1 MRANTSQ
8 IRVLDGQNRDN
19 SDKSIIQSVEKEG
32 VLVPLLVYSDPDNVG
47 SYILV
52 AGHRRLA
59 SAIHFK
65 LKDVPV
71 EVIPQDQAEKARA
84 LENLDRKGLH
94 PLDEATEITTLQS
107 QGYDNSVISAMLG
120 MPLAKV
126 IRRAKLNNLSPTVR
140 QAFVEGAIQA
150 DSAEEY
156 SIMEPE
162 LQDEIYGRL
171 KGVWNCQAR
180 QVRSA
185 YLDIQGLAIKECS
198 KAILEDGN
206 PCATCPNNV
215 ASDNILFDESQGC
228 CRDSKCYVTK
238 LKKLMFK
245 EGVNSVWFR
254 KYGSDDKM
262 VKALKKAK
270 VEVVEESNYWS
281 FEKKKSDT
289 YSIKKMDIYGNI
301 TWAEKKQTKP
311 KEDPT
316 VAKRKKELSKR
327 YTELF
332 KALPDQLEKMVAEHA
347 DAYMAK
353 YHKDERFPDKDERV
367 ILARYIYSEGGW
379 RMTGFIR
386 GLQDYETDPLKGA
399 DNKRLLATVI
409 FYSTLHENNEQIWP
423 KKIDQGGKLL
433 LPKSMDIEDMYQ
445 LKTSK
450 AKKKVM
456 EIKTEME
463 QLLEE
468 YHKLEG

>member
-1 MRANTSQ
+1 MRVSPEQ
-8 IRVLDGQNRDN
+8 IMVIDSDNRGN
-19 SDKSIIQSVEKEG
+19 SDNSIIQSIEKEG
-32 VLVPLLVYSDPDNVG
+32 VLVPLLVTNNNDG
-47 SYILV
+47 TFTLV

-59 SAIHFK
+59 SARHFNIK
-65 LKDVPV
+65 MVPIQ
-71 EVIPQDQAEKARA
+71 VIPEEQAEKARA

-94 PLDEATEITTLQS
+94 PLDEATEIRTLQS
-107 QGYDNSVISAMLG
+107 QGYDNNTISAMLG
-120 MPLAKV
+120 MPPAKV
-126 IRRAKLNNLSPTVR
+126 IRRAKLNNLSPSVR

-162 LQDEIYGRL
+162 LQEEIYGRL
-171 KGVWNCQAR
+171 KGVWNCQPR

-185 YLDIQGLAIKECS
+185 YLDSQGLAIKECS

-281 FEKKKSDT
+281 FEKKESDR

-301 TWAEKKQTKP
+301 SWAEKKATKP
-311 KEDPT
+311 KGDPA

-327 YTELF
+327 YSELF
-332 KALPDQLEKMVAEHA
+332 KALPDLLEKMVAEHA

-353 YHKDERFPDKDERV
+353 NHKDERFPDNDERV

-379 RMTGFIR
+379 RLTGFVR
-386 GLQDYETDPLKGA
+386 GLQDYEKDPLKGA
-399 DNKRLLATVI
+399 DNRRLLATI
-409 FYSTLHENNEQIWP
+409 LFYSALHENNEQIWP
-423 KKIDQGGKLL
+423 KKIDQGDKLL
-433 LPKSMDIEDMYQ
+433 LPKSMEIEDTYQ

-456 EIKTEME
+456 EIKAEME
-463 QLLEE
+463 QLLKE
-468 YHKLEG
+468 YMTLED